1 MRAKRGFLAVVI
13 VVAIGLYIYNFI
25 EDMHSDDSW
34 SFLLAKLFLVLVSI
48 VIVVMECIK
57 EWKRPDDD

>member
-1 MRAKRGFLAVVI
+1 M
-13 VVAIGLYIYNFI
+13 VAIGLYIYNFI

>member
-1 MRAKRGFLAVVI
+1 MRAKRVFLAVVI

>member
-1 MRAKRGFLAVVI
+1 MKAKRVFLAVVI

-48 VIVVMECIK
+48 VIVVIECIK

>member
-1 MRAKRGFLAVVI
+1 MRAKRVFLAVVI

-34 SFLLAKLFLVLVSI
+34 SFLLDKLFLVLVSI
-48 VIVVMECIK
+48 LILVIECIK